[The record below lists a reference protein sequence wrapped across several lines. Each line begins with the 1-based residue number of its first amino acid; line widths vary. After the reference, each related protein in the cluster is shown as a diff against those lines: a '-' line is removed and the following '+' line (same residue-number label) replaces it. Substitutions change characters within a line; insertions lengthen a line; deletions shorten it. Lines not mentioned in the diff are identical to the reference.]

1 MQNNHQTVC
10 RLCGKEAH
18 LVEDFCQG
26 YIKDDF
32 YKVYFCESCNTS
44 FVYNSGDVG
53 DIYNLI
59 YRYAEKVPGYD
70 RYYRYANAIK
80 NEKNPLDFLAL
91 SEEAYWMVKDALSKN
106 DKPKDETFIIEAGS
120 GLGYLTYALNTEGY
134 KALGIDISQ
143 NAVEKAIKNFGSNY
157 ICANIHEYA
166 EKHQNQYDIVVLT
179 EVIEHIE
186 EPIEFLG
193 SLCLML
199 KQGGRIILSTPNK
212 TIYPANVLWATD
224 LPPVHL
230 WWFSETSMRYIG
242 NMLGMNTVFT
252 DFSNYYKNRQS
263 FISLKWDKNSLKP
276 VFNSGGEQIL
286 IVEKAEIQKTSPIK
300 VILKKIPLLVYAVR
314 KIKIWKRYIFR
325 CEISGP
331 TLGVIFEKN
340 KLISVFTLLCCHFL
354 KNY

>member
-1 MQNNHQTVC
+1 MLNNNQKQC

-18 LVEDFCQG
+18 LVEEFCQG

-32 YKVYFCESCNTS
+32 YKIYFCESCNTS
-44 FVYNSGDVG
+44 FVYNCGDVG
-53 DIYNLI
+53 IYNLI

-91 SEEAYWMVKDALSKN
+91 SEEAYWMVKDALSKSE
-106 DKPKDETFIIEAGS
+106 KPKNETFIIEAGS

-212 TIYPANVLWATD
+212 TIYPVNVLWATD

-252 DFSNYYKNRQS
+252 DFSN
-263 FISLKWDKNSLKP
+263 
-276 VFNSGGEQIL
+276 
-286 IVEKAEIQKTSPIK
+286 
-300 VILKKIPLLVYAVR
+300 
-314 KIKIWKRYIFR
+314 
-325 CEISGP
+325 
-331 TLGVIFEKN
+331 
-340 KLISVFTLLCCHFL
+340 
-354 KNY
+354 